1 MAKKEL
7 TIDDLLEALKNPEP
21 AQHSD
26 LENNK
31 DTWYRIGER
40 DRTIAADIG
49 IEESELDSFLKD
61 WIKDNPYNA
70 IA

>member
-7 TIDDLLEALKNPEP
+7 TIDDLLEALKNP
-21 AQHSD
+21 QHSD